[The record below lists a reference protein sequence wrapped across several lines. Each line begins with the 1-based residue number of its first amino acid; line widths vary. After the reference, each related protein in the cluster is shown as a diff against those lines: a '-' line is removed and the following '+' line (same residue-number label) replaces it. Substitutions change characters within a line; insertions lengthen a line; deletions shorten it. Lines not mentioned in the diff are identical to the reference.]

1 MLIKFLRYF
10 LGYVRFSVKGEFPER
25 FLTQL
30 AQSNISAWDIRRTRS
45 GLEAKVLVKDY
56 LKFHSVKAKNRV
68 KTRVLARFGLPF
80 FIKKHRLRVGFA
92 AGLVLYFAALF
103 FLSSFVWNVRVVGN
117 VTISEKDILAAC
129 ERLGL
134 YEGVRRSDIDQ
145 ELFRTRLAL
154 EFDNIAWASVNIEG
168 VRATVNISESEPD
181 RLPPKA
187 PSNLVAGFDGVITAI
202 EVTEGTIKTAV
213 GQTVRKGD
221 LLVSGITEYK
231 DGTYS
236 FGASEGEVI
245 AQTERELECFV
256 PFEQTEKRYVGRP
269 IKRRVLTFFGLNIPL
284 YLGTVEGP
292 YETETVC
299 RRFEKYEM
307 YLPIKLTET
316 EFLKYETVN
325 ITLSEEAAVQ
335 KAEAELLKL
344 EESELKNAEILEKK
358 ADFEVT
364 SSGVRIIT
372 KYKCRQNIG
381 KQDLLLILEEK

>member
-1 MLIKFLRYF
+1 M
-10 LGYVRFSVKGEFPER
+10 GYVRFSVKGEFPER

-30 AQSNISAWDIRRTRS
+30 AQSNITAWDIRRSKS
-45 GLEAKVLVKDY
+45 GIEAKVLVKDY
-56 LKFHSVKAKNRV
+56 LKFHSVKAKNKV
-68 KTRVLARFGLPF
+68 ATRVITRFGLPF

-92 AGLVLYFAALF
+92 AGIVLYFAALF
-103 FLSSFVWNVRVVGN
+103 FLSSFVWNIRVVGN
-117 VTISEKDILAAC
+117 VTIPTKDILAAC
-129 ERLGL
+129 QRLGL
-134 YEGVRRSDIDQ
+134 NEGARRADIDQ
-145 ELFRTRLAL
+145 GVFKTRLAL

-256 PFEQTEKRYVGRP
+256 PFNQTETSYVGRP
-269 IKRRVLTFFGLNIPL
+269 IKRRVLTFFGINIPL
-284 YLGTVEGP
+284 YLGSVDTP
-292 YETETVC
+292 YETETIS

-307 YLPIKLTET
+307 YLPITLTET
-316 EFLKYETVN
+316 EFHKTETVN
-325 ITLSEEAAVQ
+325 ITLSEEEAKQ
-335 KAEAELLKL
+335 KAEAELLNL
-344 EESELKNAEILEKK
+344 EATELKNAEILTKSV
-358 ADFEVT
+358 DFEVT
-364 SSGVRIIT
+364 AQGVRIIS
-372 KYKCRQNIG
+372 KYKCRQNIAIT
-381 KQDLLLILEEK
+381 DLLLILEEK